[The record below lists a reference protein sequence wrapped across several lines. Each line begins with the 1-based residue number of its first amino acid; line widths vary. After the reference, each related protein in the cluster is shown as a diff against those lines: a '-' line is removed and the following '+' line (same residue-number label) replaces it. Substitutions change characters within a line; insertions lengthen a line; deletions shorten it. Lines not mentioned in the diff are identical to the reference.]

1 MTRLS
6 TLSGAAATALAGGA
20 LALTLLAVLPGP
32 AASAAGDAPRLLP
45 APSAP
50 APRTTSAAPQTAVLA
65 GGCFWGVQG
74 VFEHVHGVE
83 KVLAGYSGGNQAT
96 ASYET
101 VSTGTTGHAESVK
114 ITYDPQRISYGQIL
128 RIFFSVALDPT
139 ERNRQGP
146 DVGTQY
152 RSEIFYANPEQE
164 HVATAYI
171 AQLNQAH
178 AFARPIATRVDRLT
192 GFYPAEP
199 WHQDFMV
206 RNPNNPYIA
215 YNDVPKVQALKQLFP
230 KEYHAEPTLALP
242 ARAAS

>member
-1 MTRLS
+1 MLRLS
-6 TLSGAAATALAGGA
+6 GLSRTAIALAGGGA
-20 LALTLLAVLPGP
+20 LALTLLATLPGP
-32 AASAAGDAPRLLP
+32 SASAADNAARLLP
-45 APSAP
+45 APSMP
-50 APRTTSAAPQTAVLA
+50 APRATSATPQTAVLA

-74 VFEHVHGVE
+74 VFEHVRGVE
-83 KVLAGYSGGNQAT
+83 KVLAGYSGGSKAT
-96 ASYET
+96 ANYET
-101 VSTGTTGHAESVK
+101 VSAGTTGHAESVK
-114 ITYDPQRISYGQIL
+114 ITYDPQQISYGQIL
-128 RIFFSVALDPT
+128 RIFFSVALNPT

-152 RSEIFYANPEQE
+152 RSEIFYADPEQE

-178 AFARPIATRVDRLT
+178 VFAQPIATQVDRLT

-206 RNPNNPYIA
+206 RNPENPYIA
-215 YNDVPKVQALKQLFP
+215 YNDMPKVEALKRLFP
-230 KEYHAEPTLALP
+230 EEYHATPTLALP